1 MKLEFEQC
9 DECTIPKGSR
19 ETCPAAVA
27 IQPVIS
33 VSDAFYSFDKVLVIV
48 KRSDLNLEASTTTQ
62 RAIRSLIGLL
72 LGLSECPLY
81 KLLRPMAYFH
91 LPFGNIDHRVFR
103 ILGTSLIYQYI
114 RNLDGQNPDWEL
126 NDLRETLQKFHQVN
140 KKLSRRIRTVCQKDA
155 TTNAIALFDLM
166 VDKVEI
172 ALENN
177 LKQFKPFFEF

>member
-1 MKLEFEQC
+1 
-9 DECTIPKGSR
+9 
-19 ETCPAAVA
+19 
-27 IQPVIS
+27 
-33 VSDAFYSFDKVLVIV
+33 
-48 KRSDLNLEASTTTQ
+48 
-62 RAIRSLIGLL
+62 
-72 LGLSECPLY
+72 
-81 KLLRPMAYFH
+81 MAYFH

-114 RNLDGQNPDWEL
+114 RNLDGQTPDWEL
-126 NDLRETLQKFHQVN
+126 NGLRETLKKFHQVN